1 MQIDFSL
8 MAGGEAG
15 QGVQTVGHMI
25 AKVFAKGGI
34 HVFVLQDFESRIR
47 GGHNF
52 TQIRVKDEPVY
63 AIAEEIDV
71 IIALDKPTIDLHS
84 DKLAEGGALIFDNEN
99 IKIKL
104 KSNFF
109 GIPLGK
115 IAIEEGGDKLY
126 ANTVAVA
133 AALGL
138 LKYDLEILS
147 DVINQSFGK
156 KPEIAQN
163 NIKAAK
169 AGYEYVRE
177 HFGHYN
183 KYKLK
188 AIPDAPKRMLL
199 TGNEAMALGAIA
211 ANCKFMS
218 AYPMSPSTGIITY
231 LAGKAKE
238 FGLVT
243 EQAEDE
249 IAAINLIIGAACAGV
264 RAMTATSGG
273 GFALMVEGLG
283 LAGIM
288 EVPIVVVEVQRPG
301 PATGLPTRTGQA
313 DLEFVLHASQDEFPR
328 IILAPGTVEEAFHAI
343 PKAFNLA
350 EKYQLPVIV
359 LSDQHLAD
367 SGMTVDKFDLSKVTI
382 ERHFFCFL
390 LKDSRQKTSQ
400 LLADEE
406 VNPEEYKRYK
416 ITESG
421 VSPRVLPAQ
430 TKALVINDSHEH
442 LEDGHITED
451 PKIRTEMVLKRLR
464 KLEGAKADLKP
475 PTVYGPEDAEVILV
489 GWGSTYGAIRE
500 AVDILNEDGMNVSMM
515 HFSEI
520 WPFPAEAVSDILSK
534 AKKSFVVEGNA
545 TAQLAH
551 LIRAETGI
559 AVDGKILKFDGR
571 PFSPGY
577 IVRRVLQSA

>member
-1 MQIDFSL
+1 MQLDFSL
-8 MAGGEAG
+8 LAGGEAG
-15 QGVQTVGHMI
+15 QGVQTIGQMI
-25 AKVFAKGGI
+25 ARVFVKGGRD
-34 HVFVLQDFESRIR
+34 VFVIQDFESRIR
-47 GGHNF
+47 RGHNF

-63 AIAEEIDV
+63 AIAEVIDL

-84 DKLAEGGALIFDNEN
+84 DKLVEGGALIFDSDN
-99 IKIKL
+99 ITVEPKT
-104 KSNFF
+104 NFF

-115 IAIEEGGDKLY
+115 IAIAEGGNRIY

-138 LKYDLEILS
+138 LRYDIEILN
-147 DVINQSFGK
+147 DVIDESFGK
-156 KPEIAQN
+156 RPEIAQN

-177 HFGHYN
+177 HFGRYDR
-183 KYKLK
+183 YEIK
-188 AIPDAPKRMLL
+188 AVPDASKKMLL
-199 TGNEAMALGAIA
+199 TGNEAVALGAIA
-211 ANCKFMS
+211 AGVKFMT

-231 LAGKAKE
+231 LAGQAEK
-238 FGLVT
+238 FGLVI

-249 IAAINLIIGAACAGV
+249 IAAVNLIIGAACAGV

-283 LAGIM
+283 LAGVM
-288 EVPIVVVEVQRPG
+288 EVPIVIVEAQRPG
-301 PATGLPTRTGQA
+301 PATGLPTRTAQA

-328 IILAPGTVEEAFHAI
+328 VILAPGTVEEAFYAI

-350 EKYQLPVIV
+350 ERYQLPAIV

-367 SGMTVDKFDLSKVTI
+367 SSMTVDKFDLDKVTI
-382 ERHFFCFL
+382 ERH
-390 LKDSRQKTSQ
+390 

-406 VNPEEYKRYK
+406 INPAEYKRYK
-416 ITESG
+416 ITSSG
-421 VSPRVLPAQ
+421 VSPRALPGQ
-430 TKALVINDSHEH
+430 TGALVINDSHEH
-442 LEDGHITED
+442 KENGHITED
-451 PKIRTEMVLKRLR
+451 AQIRTEMVLKRLR
-464 KLEGAKADLKP
+464 KLEGAKAEIKP
-475 PTVYGPEDAEVILV
+475 PTTYGPEKSEVMLV
-489 GWGSTYGAIRE
+489 DWGTTYGSMRE
-500 AVDILNEDGMNVSMM
+500 AADILNADGMNVSMM

-520 WPFPAEAVSDILSK
+520 WPFPAEAVSNILKK
-534 AKKSFVVEGNA
+534 AKKIFAVEGNA

-559 AVDGKILKFDGR
+559 EISGKILKFDGR

-577 IVRRVLQSA
+577 IVRAVKEEG

>member
-25 AKVFAKGGI
+25 AKVFAKGGR

-63 AIAEEIDV
+63 AIAEEIDL

-99 IKIKL
+99 IKIEPRT
-104 KSNFF
+104 NFF

-126 ANTVAVA
+126 TNTVAVA

-156 KPEIAQN
+156 KPEIAEN

-177 HFGHYN
+177 YFGHYD
-183 KYKLK
+183 KYEFK

-199 TGNEAMALGAIA
+199 NGNEAMALGAIA

-231 LAGKAKE
+231 LAGKARE

-249 IAAINLIIGAACAGV
+249 IAAINLIIGAACAGA

-382 ERHFFCFL
+382 ERH
-390 LKDSRQKTSQ
+390 

-421 VSPRVLPAQ
+421 VSPRVLPGQ
-430 TKALVINDSHEH
+430 TRTLVINDSHEH
-442 LEDGHITED
+442 SEDGHITEY

-475 PTVYGPEDAEVILV
+475 PTIYGPEDAEVILV

-500 AVDILNEDGMNVSMM
+500 AVDILNEDGINVSMM
-515 HFSEI
+515 HLSEI
-520 WPFPAEAVSDILSK
+520 WPFPAEAVSDILLK

-577 IVRRVLQSA
+577 IVRAVKDKVK

>member
-15 QGVQTVGHMI
+15 QGVQTVGQML
-25 AKVFAKGGI
+25 AKVFAKGGR

-52 TQIRVKDEPVY
+52 TQMRVNDEPVY
-63 AIAEEIDV
+63 AIAEEIDL
-71 IIALDKPTIDLHS
+71 IIALDKRTIDLHTQ
-84 DKLAEGGALIFDNEN
+84 KLGEGGVLIFDNEN
-99 IKIKL
+99 VKIEP

-109 GIPLGK
+109 GVPLSK
-115 IAIEEGGDKLY
+115 IAVDEGGDKLY

-138 LKYDLEILS
+138 LKYDFEILV

-156 KPEIAQN
+156 RPEIAQN
-163 NIKAAK
+163 NIKAGK
-169 AGYEYVRE
+169 AGYEYAQKN
-177 HFGHYN
+177 FGNY
-183 KYKLK
+183 KYEMKS
-188 AIPDAPKRMLL
+188 IPGMSKRMLL
-199 TGNEAMALGAIA
+199 TGNEAVALGAIA
-211 ANCKFMS
+211 ANCKFMA

-249 IAAINLIIGAACAGV
+249 IAAINLIIGAACTGV

-283 LAGIM
+283 LAGVM
-288 EVPIVVVEVQRPG
+288 ETPIVIVEVQRPG

-313 DLEFVLHASQDEFPR
+313 DLEFILYASQDEFPR
-328 IILAPGTVEEAFHAI
+328 IILAPRTAEEAFYTMT
-343 PKAFNLA
+343 KAFNLA
-350 EKYQLPVIV
+350 EKYQLPVII

-367 SGMTVDKFDLSKVTI
+367 SSMTVDKFDLSCITI
-382 ERHFFCFL
+382 ERH
-390 LKDSRQKTSQ
+390 

-406 VNPEEYKRYK
+406 INPEEYKRYK
-416 ITESG
+416 MTESG
-421 VSPRVLPAQ
+421 VSPRALPSQ
-430 TKALVINDSHEH
+430 TRALVINDSHEH
-442 LEDGHITED
+442 KEDGHITED
-451 PKIRTEMVLKRLR
+451 PNIRTEMVLKRLR
-464 KLEGAKADLKP
+464 KLEGAKAELKP
-475 PTVYGPEDAEVILV
+475 PTIYGTEDAEVILV

-500 AVDILNEDGMNVSMM
+500 AVDILSGDGMSVAMVCLNA
-515 HFSEI
+515 I
-520 WPFPAEAVSDILSK
+520 WPFPANAVSNILSK

-551 LIRAETGI
+551 LISAETNI
-559 AVDGKILKFDGR
+559 KVTGKILKFDGR

-577 IVRRVLQSA
+577 IVRRVLQSV

>member
-1 MQIDFSL
+1 
-8 MAGGEAG
+8 MAGGAAG
-15 QGVQTVGHMI
+15 QGVQTIGQMI
-25 AKVFAKGGI
+25 AKVFARGGRD
-34 HVFVLQDFESRIR
+34 VFVIQDFESRIR

-52 TQIRVKDEPVY
+52 TQIRVKNEPVY

-71 IIALDKPTIDLHS
+71 IIALDNQTIEMHS
-84 DKLAEGGALIFDNEN
+84 DKLIEGGALIFDSEN
-99 IKIKL
+99 IKIEPKT
-104 KSNFF
+104 NFF
-109 GIPLGK
+109 GIPLRK
-115 IAIEEGGDKLY
+115 IAVEEGGDKIY

-138 LKYDLEILS
+138 LKYDFEILT
-147 DVINQSFGK
+147 DVINESFGRR
-156 KPEIAQN
+156 PEVAQN
-163 NIKAAK
+163 NIKAGK
-169 AGYEYVRE
+169 AGYEYIQQ
-177 HFGHYN
+177 HFGHYDR
-183 KYKLK
+183 YELK
-188 AIPDAPKRMLL
+188 AIPDAPKKMLL
-199 TGNEAMALGAIA
+199 TGNEAIALGAIA

-249 IAAINLIIGAACAGV
+249 IAAINLIIGAACAGA

-283 LAGIM
+283 LAGVM
-288 EVPIVVVEVQRPG
+288 EVPIVIVEVQRPG
-301 PATGLPTRTGQA
+301 PATGLPTRTAQA

-328 IILAPGTVEEAFHAI
+328 IILAPGTVEEAFYAM

-359 LSDQHLAD
+359 LSEQYLAD
-367 SGMTVDKFDLSKVTI
+367 SSMTADKFDLSKVTI
-382 ERHFFCFL
+382 ERH
-390 LKDSRQKTSQ
+390 

-406 VNPEEYKRYK
+406 VNPAEYKRYK

-421 VSPRVLPAQ
+421 VSPRILPSQ
-430 TKALVINDSHEH
+430 TETLVINDSHEH

-464 KLEGAKADLKP
+464 KLKSAKTEMKP
-475 PTVYGPEDAEVILV
+475 PNVYGAENADVILV
-489 GWGSTYGAIRE
+489 GWGATYGVIRE
-500 AVDILNEDGMNVSMM
+500 AVDILNEDGPALERSEGMNAAMM
-515 HFSEI
+515 HLSEI
-520 WPFPAEAVSDILSK
+520 WPFPAEAVANILSK
-534 AKKSFVVEGNA
+534 AKKNFPLTKGGRGLFTIEGNA
-545 TAQLAH
+545 NAQLAH

-559 AVDGKILKFDGR
+559 TISGKVLKFDGR
-571 PFSPGY
+571 PFSPVY
-577 IVRRVLQSA
+577 IIRAMRVLGNSEA